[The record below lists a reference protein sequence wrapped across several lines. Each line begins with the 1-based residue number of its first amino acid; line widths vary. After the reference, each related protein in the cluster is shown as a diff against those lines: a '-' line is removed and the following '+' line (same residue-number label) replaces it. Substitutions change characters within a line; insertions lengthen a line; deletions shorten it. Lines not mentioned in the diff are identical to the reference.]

1 MLQIIQANLGHILPH
16 ESVTF
21 DFVRKKWC
29 FNAYCW
35 ADINSSC
42 SHKIINYDGQL
53 TEKIGYSVF
62 DHANVNSIFSSQRHL
77 TLTCKSIGTQNPTSG
92 DFMGFPWFVLTT
104 QKERKVKSRSRVQLF
119 ETPWTAAYQA
129 PPSIGFS
136 RQEYWS
142 GSLFPSPGDLP
153 NPGIKPRSPTL

>member
-62 DHANVNSIFSSQRHL
+62 DHPNVNSIFSSQRHL
-77 TLTCKSIGTQNPTSG
+77 TLTCKSIGTQNPTLVISWVSL
-92 DFMGFPWFVLTT
+92 DLCL
-104 QKERKVKSRSRVQLF
+104 QHERKGK
-119 ETPWTAAYQA
+119 
-129 PPSIGFS
+129 
-136 RQEYWS
+136 
-142 GSLFPSPGDLP
+142 
-153 NPGIKPRSPTL
+153 